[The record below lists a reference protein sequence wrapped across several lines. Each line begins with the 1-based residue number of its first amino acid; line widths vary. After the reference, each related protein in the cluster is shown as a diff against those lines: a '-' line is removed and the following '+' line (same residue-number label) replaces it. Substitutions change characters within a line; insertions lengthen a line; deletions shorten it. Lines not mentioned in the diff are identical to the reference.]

1 MTELT
6 QQERLQPSL
15 LDRLMDDEPAITQES
30 RSQRVLSI
38 KQLREGVIRDLVW
51 LLNTGNLEEVQDI
64 SKYNQISNSVINFG
78 TSSLTGSTKSNLN
91 VNRVEAIIRQA
102 IIDFEP
108 RINAET
114 VKVHVIVDK
123 EKMSDNAVQF
133 EIEGELWA
141 HPIPLQL
148 YMKTEIDLES
158 SDISVTDSSG

>member
-1 MTELT
+1 MAELT

-15 LDRLMDDEPAITQES
+15 LDRLMDDEPDITQES

-51 LLNTGNLEEVQDI
+51 LLNTGNLTEVQDL

-78 TSSLTGSTKSNLN
+78 TSRLTGFTKSNLN
-91 VNRVEAIIRQA
+91 VNRVEATIRQA

-114 VKVHVIVDK
+114 VKVHVIVDN
-123 EKMSDNAVQF
+123 EKMSLNAVQF

-141 HPIPLQL
+141 HPIPVQL
-148 YMKTEIDLES
+148 FMKTEVDLES
-158 SDISVTDSSG
+158 GDISVTDGNG

>member
-1 MTELT
+1 MAELT

-15 LDRLMDDEPAITQES
+15 LDRLMDDEPDITKES

-51 LLNTGNLEEVQDI
+51 LLNTGNLDEVQDI
-64 SKYNQISNSVINFG
+64 SQFKEVSKSVVNFG
-78 TSSLTGSTKSNLN
+78 TSSLTGYTLTNLN
-91 VNRVEAIIRQA
+91 VSRVEGIVRQA

-114 VKVHVIVDK
+114 VKVNVIIDK
-123 EKMSDNAVQF
+123 EKMNIHAVQF

-141 HPIPLQL
+141 HPIPLHL
-148 YMKTEIDLES
+148 YMKTEVDLES
-158 SDISVTDSSG
+158 GSMSLADVGG

>member
-1 MTELT
+1 MAELT

-15 LDRLMDDEPAITQES
+15 LDRLMDDEPDITQES

-51 LLNTGNLEEVQDI
+51 LLNTGNLTETQNL

-78 TSSLTGSTKSNLN
+78 TSRLTGFTKSNLN
-91 VNRVEAIIRQA
+91 INQVETTIRQA

-108 RINAET
+108 RINADT
-114 VKVHVIVDK
+114 IKVHVIVDK
-123 EKMSDNAVQF
+123 EKMSVNAVQF

-158 SDISVTDSSG
+158 GDISVTDGSG

>member
-1 MTELT
+1 MAELT

-158 SDISVTDSSG
+158 GDISVTDSSG

>member
-1 MTELT
+1 MAELT

-15 LDRLMDDEPAITQES
+15 LDRLMDDEPDITQES

-38 KQLREGVIRDLVW
+38 KQLREGIIRDLVW
-51 LLNTGNLEEVQDI
+51 LLNTNNLQEVQDI
-64 SKYNQISNSVINFG
+64 GKYNQISNSVINFG
-78 TSSLTGSTKSNLN
+78 TSSLTGFTKSNLN
-91 VNRVEAIIRQA
+91 VNRVEATIRQA

-114 VKVHVIVDK
+114 IKVHVIVDN
-123 EKMSDNAVQF
+123 EKMNTNCVQF

-158 SDISVTDSSG
+158 GDISITDGSG

>member
-1 MTELT
+1 MAELT

-15 LDRLMDDEPAITQES
+15 LDRLMDDEPDITQES

-51 LLNTGNLEEVQDI
+51 LLNTGNLTETQDL

-78 TSSLTGSTKSNLN
+78 TSRLTGFTKSNLN
-91 VNRVEAIIRQA
+91 INQVETTIRQA

-108 RINAET
+108 RINADT
-114 VKVHVIVDK
+114 IKVHVIVDK
-123 EKMSDNAVQF
+123 EKMSVNAVQF

-158 SDISVTDSSG
+158 GDISLTDGSG